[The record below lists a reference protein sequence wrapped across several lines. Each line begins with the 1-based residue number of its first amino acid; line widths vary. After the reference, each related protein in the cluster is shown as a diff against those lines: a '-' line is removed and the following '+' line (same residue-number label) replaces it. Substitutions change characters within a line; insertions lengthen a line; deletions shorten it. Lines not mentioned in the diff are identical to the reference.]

1 MIYVFIS
8 TTCPKRLAFRCT
20 ASQESDGS
28 ICRGGAPCHPC
39 WRANRRPAVRAH
51 CGYGCSFSVVSWPGE
66 VDAETALGRMRPELR
81 MLSGAFDGF
90 GGCEVCEDGIEL
102 SRVSQGML
110 RVTRWYGAFHNDIAS
125 RCCCSR
131 CREDWFDKGWI
142 CPGLYTADLF
152 DDAQ

>member
-1 MIYVFIS
+1 MDPYAAAARQAAPAGERIVGPLSAHIVGMVVPLLLYHGPAKW
-8 TTCPKRLAFRCT
+8 TPKRHWGACGQ
-20 ASQESDGS
+20 SCGC
-28 ICRGGAPCHPC
+28 CRA
-39 WRANRRPAVRAH
+39 RLT
-51 CGYGCSFSVVSWPGE
+51 
-66 VDAETALGRMRPELR
+66 D
-81 MLSGAFDGF
+81 F

-102 SRVSQGML
+102 SSVSQGML
-110 RVTRWYGAFHNDIAS
+110 RVTRWYGAFHNDIAC